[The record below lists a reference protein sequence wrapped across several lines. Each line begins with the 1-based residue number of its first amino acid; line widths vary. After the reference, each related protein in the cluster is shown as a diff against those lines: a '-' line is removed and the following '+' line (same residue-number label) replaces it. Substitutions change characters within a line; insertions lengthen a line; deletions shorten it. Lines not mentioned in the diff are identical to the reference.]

1 MTFPYI
7 RVLRFHKHK
16 KRERMLPW
24 IRFGI
29 FNPEDRSTIIYPLGL
44 IDSGSDITFI
54 DHEFGERLGFDI
66 KKGHKGKAHGIGGGK
81 IDIYFFKVGLSISD
95 GSKEKSIVYED
106 FVGFTF
112 KEFPISMPQQTAI
125 LGTMGF
131 FRNVDITFSYPNY
144 MSIKQKALK

>member
-7 RVLRFHKHK
+7 RVLRFYKHQ

-29 FNPEDRSTIIYPLGL
+29 FNPKDRSSIIYPLGL
-44 IDSGSDITFI
+44 IDSGSDITFV

-66 KKGHKGKAHGIGGGK
+66 KKGHKGEVFGIGGRK
-81 IDIYFFKVGLSISD
+81 IDIYFFKAGISISD
-95 GSKEKSIVYED
+95 GSKEKPIVYED
-106 FVGFTF
+106 FVGFTY
-112 KEFPISMPQQTAI
+112 KEFPITMPQQTAI

-144 MSIKQKALK
+144 MYIKKKA